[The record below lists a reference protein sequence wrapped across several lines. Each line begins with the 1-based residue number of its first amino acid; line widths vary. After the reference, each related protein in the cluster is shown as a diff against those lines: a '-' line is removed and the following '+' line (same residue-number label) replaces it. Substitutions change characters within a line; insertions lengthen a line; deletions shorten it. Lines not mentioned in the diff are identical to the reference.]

1 MSQNISALVN
11 NAKAIK
17 CLYYNEALSSSDISN
32 YIGKSIPHAI
42 KVLNELIKEGYVIEK
57 GYASSSGGRKPL
69 QYSLIP
75 DTHYIVSV
83 AISQFY
89 IQIGILDMNNRFVA
103 DIVQHELE
111 LDDLKVDNLIA
122 EIEKYITQSGIDSSK
137 ILGVGVTMPGFID
150 PVKGINYTH
159 LDCKDVSL
167 VDYMQQALSLPVFIE
182 NDSTAIALGEQKF
195 GAAMYQD
202 DAMVINLGW
211 GIGLGMIVN
220 GEIFRGHSGLA
231 GEFSHIPLIKNGKLC
246 KCGKHGCLETEASLI
261 AIISKANEEIAQGQR
276 SSLAN
281 YETIDADAIINEAVK
296 GDRLS
301 VKLISEAAYHIGQC
315 LAILIHI
322 MNPAIIIF
330 SGKASVIGRLWMAP
344 IQQAINEHC
353 IPRLAAYT
361 ELVISNLNS
370 NAQLIGG
377 AVLVVE
383 SIGKLLSDKIEALN
397 KELDIN
403 Q

>member
-89 IQIGILDMNNRFVA
+89 IQIGILDMNNRFVV

-111 LDDLKVDNLIA
+111 LYDLKVDNLIA

-383 SIGKLLSDKIEALN
+383 SIGKLLGDKIEALN
-397 KELDIN
+397 KELNIN

>member
-11 NAKAIK
+11 NAKAIR
-17 CLYYNEALSSSDISN
+17 CLYYNEALSSSDISS

-89 IQIGILDMNNRFVA
+89 IQIGILDMNSRFVA

-111 LDDLKVDNLIA
+111 LYDLKVDNLIA
-122 EIEKYITQSGIDSSK
+122 EIEKYITQSGIDSGK

-159 LDCKDVSL
+159 LDCKDQSL
-167 VDYMQQALSLPVFIE
+167 VDYLQQALSLPVFIE

-281 YETIDADAIINEAVK
+281 YPTIDADAIISEAVK

-370 NAQLIGG
+370 KAQLIGG
-377 AVLVVE
+377 GVLVVE
-383 SIGKLLSDKIEALN
+383 SIGKMLGDKIEALN
-397 KELDIN
+397 KELDIK

>member
-11 NAKAIK
+11 NAKAIR
-17 CLYYNEALSSSDISN
+17 CLYYNEALSSSDISS

-89 IQIGILDMNNRFVA
+89 IQIGILDMNSRFVA

-111 LDDLKVDNLIA
+111 LYDLKVDNLIT

-159 LDCKDVSL
+159 LDCKDQSL
-167 VDYMQQALSLPVFIE
+167 VDYLQQALSLPVFIE

-281 YETIDADAIINEAVK
+281 YPTIDADAIISEAVK

-370 NAQLIGG
+370 KAQLIGG
-377 AVLVVE
+377 GVLVVE
-383 SIGKLLSDKIEALN
+383 SIGKMLGDKIEALN
-397 KELDIN
+397 KELDIK

>member
-111 LDDLKVDNLIA
+111 LYDLKADNLIA
-122 EIEKYITQSGIDSSK
+122 EIEKYITQSGISSSK

-159 LDCKDVSL
+159 LDCKDTSL

-296 GDRLS
+296 GDMLS

-361 ELVISNLNS
+361 ELVISNLNA

-383 SIGKLLSDKIEALN
+383 SIGKLLGDKIEALN

>member
-17 CLYYNEALSSSDISN
+17 CLYYNEALSSSDISS

-89 IQIGILDMNNRFVA
+89 IQIGILDMNSRFVA

-111 LDDLKVDNLIA
+111 LYDLKVDNLIA
-122 EIEKYITQSGIDSSK
+122 EIEKYITQSGVDSSK

-159 LDCKDVSL
+159 LDCKDQSL
-167 VDYMQQALSLPVFIE
+167 VDYLQQALSLPVFIE

-281 YETIDADAIINEAVK
+281 YPTIDADAIISEAVK

-370 NAQLIGG
+370 KAQLIGG
-377 AVLVVE
+377 GVLVVE
-383 SIGKLLSDKIEALN
+383 SIGKMLGDKIEALN
-397 KELDIN
+397 KELDIK

>member
-111 LDDLKVDNLIA
+111 LYDLKVDNLIA

-383 SIGKLLSDKIEALN
+383 SIGKLLGDKIEALN
-397 KELDIN
+397 KELNIN

>member
-111 LDDLKVDNLIA
+111 LYDLKVDNLIA